1 MTKISNSSFRKKHMP
16 RLVAEPDY
24 LAVEGVIGVGKTSF
38 ARMLAE
44 ELKSEMM
51 AEEVFENPFLADF
64 YKNKKRYALQCQ
76 LNFLISRYQ
85 QQQQLV
91 MRDLFAQKIVSD
103 YLFAKDAIF
112 ASVNLNEPELLL
124 YEKIAATLSSEIPKP
139 DLVIYLQAST
149 PTLLERIRKRNFS
162 FEKPI
167 DFDYLELLNKAY
179 DYFFFNY
186 SDTPL
191 LVVKTDNIDFV
202 NNPEHF
208 TDLVSQLKKPING
221 KKYYSPAGDLVDK
234 QSI

>member
-1 MTKISNSSFRKKHMP
+1 MP
-16 RLVAEPDY
+16 RSVAEPDY
-24 LAVEGVIGVGKTSF
+24 LAIEGVIGVGKTSF
-38 ARMLAE
+38 ARMLAA
-44 ELKSEMM
+44 ELESEMM

-91 MRDLFAQKIVSD
+91 IRDLFAQKIVAD

-124 YEKIAATLSSEIPKP
+124 YEKIAAILSSEIPKP

-149 PTLLERIRKRNFS
+149 PTLLERIRKRNLD

-186 SDTPL
+186 TDAPL

-208 TDLVSQLKKPING
+208 TDLVSQIKKPING

-234 QSI
+234 Q

>member
-1 MTKISNSSFRKKHMP
+1 MA
-16 RLVAEPDY
+16 RLYTDSDY

-44 ELKSEMM
+44 ELGAEMM
-51 AEEVFENPFLADF
+51 AEETFENPFLVDF

-91 MRDLFAQKIVSD
+91 KRDLFSQKIVSD

-112 ASVNLNEPELLL
+112 ASVNLSEPELLL
-124 YEKIAATLSSEIPKP
+124 YEKIAAVLSSEIPKP

-149 PTLLERIRKRNFS
+149 PTLLERIRKRNLG

-186 SDTPL
+186 IDTPL

-208 TDLVSQLKKPING
+208 TDLVSQIKKPING

-234 QSI
+234 QSL